1 MNMKNL
7 KALRKKNGKTQGD
20 IAEYLGCTVQTI
32 ANYENGRRNADYETQ
47 LKLAEY
53 FGVSLDYLVRGDS
66 TPRPSVP
73 VGDDEAERQHL
84 IETAKVALFDG
95 GGEVTDAM
103 WEEVLNF
110 AKFVEA
116 REAAKRD
123 ENK

>member
-7 KALRKKNGKTQGD
+7 KSLRKVNGKTQSD
-20 IAEYLGCTVQTI
+20 IAEYLGCTVQTV

-53 FGVSLDYLVRGDS
+53 FGVSLDYLVRGS
-66 TPRPSVP
+66 SVP
-73 VGDDEAERQHL
+73 PVTTPTSDEERQRL
-84 IETAKVALFDG
+84 IENATVALFDG

-116 REAAKRD
+116 REAAKKD
-123 ENK
+123 ENN

>member
-7 KALRKKNGKTQGD
+7 KSLRKANGKTQSD
-20 IAEYLGCTVQTI
+20 IAEYLGCTVQTV

-53 FGVSLDYLVRGDS
+53 FGVSLDYLVRGS
-66 TPRPSVP
+66 SAPPVTTPTS
-73 VGDDEAERQHL
+73 DEERQRL
-84 IETAKVALFDG
+84 IENAKVALFDG

-116 REAAKRD
+116 REAAKKD
-123 ENK
+123 ENN

>member
-7 KALRKKNGKTQGD
+7 KALRKANGKTQSD
-20 IAEYLGCTVQTI
+20 IAEYLGCTVQTV

-53 FGVSLDYLVRGDS
+53 FGVSLDYLVRGGSASHVTNPPND
-66 TPRPSVP
+66 
-73 VGDDEAERQHL
+73 AERQRI
-84 IETAKVALFDG
+84 IETAKIALFDG

-116 REAAKRD
+116 REAAKKD

>member
-7 KALRKKNGKTQGD
+7 KSLRKVNGKTQSD
-20 IAEYLGCTVQTI
+20 IAEYLGCTVQTV

-53 FGVSLDYLVRGDS
+53 FGVSLDYLVRGS
-66 TPRPSVP
+66 SVP
-73 VGDDEAERQHL
+73 PVTTPTSDEERQRL
-84 IETAKVALFDG
+84 IENAKVALFDG

-116 REAAKRD
+116 REAAKKD
-123 ENK
+123 ENN